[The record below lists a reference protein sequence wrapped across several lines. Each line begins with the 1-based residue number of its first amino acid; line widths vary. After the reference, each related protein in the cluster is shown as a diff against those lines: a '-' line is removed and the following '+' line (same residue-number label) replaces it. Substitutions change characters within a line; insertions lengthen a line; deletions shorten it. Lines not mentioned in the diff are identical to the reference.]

1 MKDFGY
7 CVWYI
12 PENSPWH
19 MFTNGFIPHVT
30 IKHSLTY
37 SDALRLYLAI
47 DPKTIEV
54 ELDSARVSVEE
65 DFWALFY
72 NLKPIENKPDW
83 YPKHPHI
90 SFLYQYKEPITSFH
104 VNHLKQYLV
113 PYKSKLT
120 KVALAYCKGHFRKWK
135 ILQIK

>member
-12 PENSPWH
+12 PWKMARGIDLQMALH
-19 MFTNGFIPHVT
+19 PHVT
-30 IKHSLTY
+30 IKHSLSY

-54 ELDSARVSVEE
+54 QLDSAQVTVEE

-83 YPKHPHI
+83 YPKDPHI
-90 SFLYQYKEPITSFH
+90 SFYISIMNQ
-104 VNHLKQYLV
+104 
-113 PYKSKLT
+113 
-120 KVALAYCKGHFRKWK
+120 
-135 ILQIK
+135 

>member
-7 CVWYI
+7 CVWFI
-12 PENSPWH
+12 PENGPWH
-19 MFTNGFIPHVT
+19 RFTNGFIPHVT

-54 ELDSARVSVEE
+54 QLDSARVSVEK

-83 YPKHPHI
+83 YPKDPHI
-90 SFLYQYKEPITSFH
+90 SFFIS
-104 VNHLKQYLV
+104 
-113 PYKSKLT
+113 
-120 KVALAYCKGHFRKWK
+120 
-135 ILQIK
+135 I